1 MSNTPLDKEASSVEA
16 FLLSDEQVQKV
27 LQAVYSAGDAVLEVY
42 QRSDFDVEHKEDDS
56 PLTSADRAAHF
67 VLDAALRTTPYP
79 VLSEEG
85 RSIPYSE
92 RSEWSTL
99 WVVDPLDGTK
109 EFIKRNGEFTV
120 NVALVHR
127 GVPVF
132 GVVYAPVLGWVF
144 VGHRALGAFHS
155 EARLPWSDLKGCPVQ
170 QAAQRAPHE
179 PSEGIPIPRR
189 PLRVVASRSHN
200 APETEELL
208 AQWEGR
214 FGAVERVSMGS
225 SLKLCWVALG
235 KAEAYPRLAPTMEW
249 DTAAGQAFAEA
260 AGCTV
265 RVVKRDKDGTFSW
278 EEPLRYNRPDLL
290 NPWFLVCGAPYLCG
304 DV

>member
-1 MSNTPLDKEASSVEA
+1 MSANRLAKEASSLEA
-16 FLLSDEQVQKV
+16 FLLSDPEIQRV
-27 LQAVYSAGDAVLEVY
+27 LQAVYAAGDAILDVY
-42 QRSDFDVEHKEDDS
+42 GRADLSVEHKADDS
-56 PLTSADRAAHF
+56 PLTAADRAAHE
-67 VLDAALRTTPYP
+67 VLDAALRATPFP

-92 RSEWSTL
+92 RSQWSAL

-120 NVALVHR
+120 NVALVHQ

-132 GVVYAPVLGWVF
+132 GIVFAPVTGWVF
-144 VGHRALGAFHS
+144 VGHRILGAFHA
-155 EARLPWSDLKGCPVQ
+155 ETALTWNVLRARPAVRVADQENYTKPLPGS
-170 QAAQRAPHE
+170 
-179 PSEGIPIPRR
+179 

-200 APETEELL
+200 SPETEALL
-208 AQWEGR
+208 AHWEDK
-214 FGAVERVSMGS
+214 FGPVERVSMGS
-225 SLKLCWVALG
+225 ALKLCWVALG

-249 DTAAGQAFAEA
+249 DTAAGHAFAEA

-265 RVVKRDKDGTFSW
+265 RVVKRAVDGTFSW

>member
-1 MSNTPLDKEASSVEA
+1 MSANRLAKEASSVEA
-16 FLLSDEQVQKV
+16 FLLSDGEIQRV
-27 LQAVYSAGDAVLEVY
+27 LQAVYAAGAAILEVY
-42 QRSDFDVEHKEDDS
+42 GRADFSVEHKADDS
-56 PLTSADRAAHF
+56 PLTAADRAAQL
-67 VLDAALRTTPYP
+67 VLDAALRATPFP

-92 RSEWSTL
+92 RSQWSAL

-120 NVALVHR
+120 NVALVHH
-127 GVPVF
+127 GIPLFGIVF
-132 GVVYAPVLGWVF
+132 APVPGWVF
-144 VGHRALGAFHS
+144 VGHSTRGAFHAETALTWNELRARPAVRVKGS
-155 EARLPWSDLKGCPVQ
+155 ETNAELLSRS
-170 QAAQRAPHE
+170 
-179 PSEGIPIPRR
+179 

-200 APETEELL
+200 SPETEALL
-208 AQWEGR
+208 AHWEEK
-214 FGAVERVSMGS
+214 FGPVERVSMGS

-260 AGCTV
+260 AGCSV
-265 RVVKRDKDGTFSW
+265 RVVKRAVDGTFSW